1 MSLIKQHLLAL
12 QEAEE
17 EALWESYLEF
27 AEENDELFQQLALP
41 NPEEVIGY
49 EE

>member
-1 MSLIKQHLLAL
+1 MSLIKQHLHAL

-17 EALWESYLEF
+17 EALYAAFLEF
-27 AEENDELFQQLALP
+27 AEENRELFQQLTSP
-41 NPEEVIGY
+41 KKEVIGY